1 MDTEKTLSVREVADR
16 CNVTIQTV
24 RIWIKQHK
32 LKANKKSVGKI
43 YVYEITETELKIF
56 MQKLNLEK

>member
-1 MDTEKTLSVREVADR
+1 MGTEKTLSVREVAER

-32 LKANKKSVGKI
+32 LKATQKSVGKI

-56 MQKLNLEK
+56 MANLNLEK